1 MSDLSLQKL
10 YDHFEVAALLEGST
24 KHRCSVAVKTMLRCF
39 GETMLAECL
48 DGQKICQWQLWCKS
62 QGMSGSTIRSG
73 FTAVAQVYKWGLE
86 EKLLASNPFATA
98 HKLRMDRQEVQTF
111 TADEVMALCDAAAG
125 LQRRDKSAQLRWY
138 ALLLIIRDTG
148 IRIGE
153 VLNLRW
159 EDFDW
164 NTENLRVQYRPDR
177 FGEYWTWGTKGKTDR
192 RVPVGLELLEC
203 CYRLREV
210 AKWRYP
216 ILKRCTC
223 ERLQKSVGSIPEEIR
238 KFPYQNLYREFRQI
252 RHRANV
258 QRIEPIKDGCF
269 HMMRKTAVSTWV
281 AEGASLTD
289 VQYVAGHASMQTT
302 RTYYVAVNADRSI
315 ERIRAANA
323 AKWAR

>member
-10 YDHFEVAALLEGST
+10 YDFFQVAALLEGST
-24 KHRCSVAVKTMLRCF
+24 KHRCRVAVNTMLRCF
-39 GETMLAECL
+39 EATMPADSL

-73 FTAVAQVYKWGLE
+73 FTAVAQVYKWGVE
-86 EKLLASNPFATA
+86 EKLLTLNPFSTA
-98 HKLRMDRQEVQTF
+98 HKLRVDRQEVQTF
-111 TADEVMALCDAAAG
+111 AADEVTALCDAAAG
-125 LQRRDKSAQLRWY
+125 LQRRDGSAQLRWY
-138 ALLLIIRDTG
+138 ALLLTIRDTG
-148 IRIGE
+148 VRIGE
-153 VLNLRW
+153 ALNLRW

-164 NTENLRVQYRPDR
+164 DAEKLQIRYRPDKW
-177 FGEYWTWGTKGKTDR
+177 GEYWTWGSKGDADR
-192 RVPVGLELLEC
+192 RVPMGQELLVC

-223 ERLQKSVGSIPEEIR
+223 ERLQKSVGSLAEEIR
-238 KFPYQNLYREFRQI
+238 KHPYQNLYREFREI
-252 RHRANV
+252 RKRANE
-258 QRIEPIKDGCF
+258 QRKVPIRNGCF
-269 HMMRKTAVSTWV
+269 HQLRKTAVSTWI

-289 VQYVAGHASMQTT
+289 AQYVAGHASMQTT